1 MARFSRSRE
10 ANIRILLIE
19 DNAALADRIKCILA
33 DASFVVDVAADG
45 EKGWALGESHS
56 YDAAILDLGLPKLPG
71 LEVLKRWRASSQDFP
86 VMIVTARIGWRD
98 RVNGLNAGADE
109 YLEKPFEAE
118 ELIARLRSLLRRSCG
133 RSNSILLHS
142 DIEVDAN
149 SGSVRKAG
157 TDVELTALEF
167 RILNYLM
174 SRPERV
180 VSQNELMDHIYSI
193 DTMRDSNTVEVYI
206 SRLRKKLGRNVIRT
220 VRGMGYRMS

>member
-1 MARFSRSRE
+1 M
-10 ANIRILLIE
+10 IE
-19 DNAALADRIKCILA
+19 DNAALADRLKGILVEA
-33 DASFVVDVAADG
+33 CFVVDLAADG

-71 LEVLKRWRASSQDFP
+71 LEVLRRWRASGQDFP
-86 VMIVTARIGWRD
+86 VMIVTASIGWRD

-109 YLEKPFEAE
+109 YVEKPFESE

-133 RSNSILLHS
+133 RSNSILLHT
-142 DIEVDAN
+142 DIEIDAN
-149 SGSVRKAG
+149 CGLVRKAG
-157 TDVELTALEF
+157 ANVELTALEF

-174 SRPERV
+174 SRPERI

-193 DTMRDSNTVEVYI
+193 DTMRDSNTIEVYI
-206 SRLRKKLGRNVIRT
+206 SRLRKKLGRNAIRT

>member
-1 MARFSRSRE
+1 
-10 ANIRILLIE
+10 LIE
-19 DNAALADRIKCILA
+19 DNAALADRIKAVLA
-33 DASFVVDVAADG
+33 EAGFVIDLAADG

-71 LEVLKRWRASSQDFP
+71 LEVLRRWRASNQDFP
-86 VMIVTARIGWRD
+86 VMIITARGGWRD

-118 ELIARLRSLLRRSCG
+118 ELIARLRSLLRRSYG
-133 RSNSILLHS
+133 RSTSVLLHT
-142 DIEVDAN
+142 DIEVDAI

-157 TDVELTALEF
+157 TCVELTALEF

-174 SRPERV
+174 YRPERV

-193 DTMRDSNTVEVYI
+193 DTMRDSNTIEVYI
-206 SRLRKKLGRNVIRT
+206 SRLRKKLGRNAIRT